1 MLILEKYLLRAEV
14 KKVGSW
20 WKPPPPSSSPPVLRS
35 KILGFFLKLYCVFF
49 FSLAVGLFSIIL
61 PTVVIAIKLGE
72 NRYKVTL

>member
-49 FSLAVGLFSIIL
+49 QFGSRSFQYHF
-61 PTVVIAIKLGE
+61 T
-72 NRYKVTL
+72 NRRYSNKAWGK